1 MILED
6 SFKIKKFENIVK
18 SRLSEQN
25 MTQPFR

>member
-6 SFKIKKFENIVK
+6 SFKIKKFENIVE
-18 SRLSEQN
+18 SQLSEQN

>member
-6 SFKIKKFENIVK
+6 SFKIKKFENIVE

-25 MTQPFR
+25 MTQLFR

>member
-6 SFKIKKFENIVK
+6 SFKIKKFENIVE